1 VLSVSKPSISFFFS
15 EYLATFKK
23 TVAMHEMFLSRLA
36 QHPVFRY
43 DTNFRV
49 FLEYD
54 QDLAVRTKNKKE
66 LFEVSI
72 LFLKLFLYDFN
83 MTCTYVICFKEIMK
97 SLSKTT
103 DEYLLSAT
111 VRDVNDFFE
120 QEKNFLIDY
129 YGHLKDA
136 TMKSDKMVNKHK
148 G

>member
-1 VLSVSKPSISFFFS
+1 MYLVILLILTIVFLLS

-66 LFEVSI
+66 LFEVNIYFI
-72 LFLKLFLYDFN
+72 LSY
-83 MTCTYVICFKEIMK
+83 
-97 SLSKTT
+97 
-103 DEYLLSAT
+103 
-111 VRDVNDFFE
+111 
-120 QEKNFLIDY
+120 
-129 YGHLKDA
+129 
-136 TMKSDKMVNKHK
+136 
-148 G
+148 

>member
-1 VLSVSKPSISFFFS
+1 MFLSHQLPFFSS

-66 LFEVSI
+66 LFEVNI
-72 LFLKLFLYDFN
+72 LVFKL
-83 MTCTYVICFKEIMK
+83 I
-97 SLSKTT
+97 
-103 DEYLLSAT
+103 
-111 VRDVNDFFE
+111 
-120 QEKNFLIDY
+120 LIRFY
-129 YGHLKDA
+129 ISYMPFVLRK
-136 TMKSDKMVNKHK
+136 
-148 G
+148 

>member
-1 VLSVSKPSISFFFS
+1 MYILKLCYLIFFYS

-54 QDLAVRTKNKKE
+54 QDLSVRTKNKKE

-72 LFLKLFLYDFN
+72 
-83 MTCTYVICFKEIMK
+83 
-97 SLSKTT
+97 
-103 DEYLLSAT
+103 
-111 VRDVNDFFE
+111 
-120 QEKNFLIDY
+120 
-129 YGHLKDA
+129 
-136 TMKSDKMVNKHK
+136 
-148 G
+148 

>member
-1 VLSVSKPSISFFFS
+1 MFLATIFFSS

-66 LFEVSI
+66 LFEVNI
-72 LFLKLFLYDFN
+72 LVFKLILLDFILL
-83 MTCTYVICFKEIMK
+83 IC
-97 SLSKTT
+97 
-103 DEYLLSAT
+103 
-111 VRDVNDFFE
+111 
-120 QEKNFLIDY
+120 
-129 YGHLKDA
+129 HLF
-136 TMKSDKMVNKHK
+136 
-148 G
+148 

>member
-1 VLSVSKPSISFFFS
+1 MTKEEFLKMKKELEAYGNTIILSFFYIGKLNLSLQSFFFFS

-72 LFLKLFLYDFN
+72 LVFKLFLLDF
-83 MTCTYVICFKEIMK
+83 I
-97 SLSKTT
+97 SLVF
-103 DEYLLSAT
+103 YL
-111 VRDVNDFFE
+111 F
-120 QEKNFLIDY
+120 
-129 YGHLKDA
+129 
-136 TMKSDKMVNKHK
+136 
-148 G
+148 

>member
-1 VLSVSKPSISFFFS
+1 MYLVILLFLTTVFLLS

-66 LFEVSI
+66 LFEVNIYFI
-72 LFLKLFLYDFN
+72 LSN
-83 MTCTYVICFKEIMK
+83 
-97 SLSKTT
+97 
-103 DEYLLSAT
+103 
-111 VRDVNDFFE
+111 
-120 QEKNFLIDY
+120 
-129 YGHLKDA
+129 
-136 TMKSDKMVNKHK
+136 
-148 G
+148 

>member
-1 VLSVSKPSISFFFS
+1 MNCPYVYAS

-66 LFEVSI
+66 LFEVST
-72 LFLKLFLYDFN
+72 LFFFGMLCRYE
-83 MTCTYVICFKEIMK
+83 YVECN
-97 SLSKTT
+97 LS
-103 DEYLLSAT
+103 YFWLS
-111 VRDVNDFFE
+111 
-120 QEKNFLIDY
+120 
-129 YGHLKDA
+129 
-136 TMKSDKMVNKHK
+136 
-148 G
+148 